1 MEDDGDVWRNWRVF
15 DVTGLAM
22 GRDAA

>member
-15 DVTGLAM
+15 DVTGLAL